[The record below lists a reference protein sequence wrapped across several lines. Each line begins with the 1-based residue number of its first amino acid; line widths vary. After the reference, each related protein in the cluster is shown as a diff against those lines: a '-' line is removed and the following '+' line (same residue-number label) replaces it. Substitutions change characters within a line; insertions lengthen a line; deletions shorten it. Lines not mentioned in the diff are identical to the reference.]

1 MKDFFISYTKADQ
14 SWAEWI
20 AWQLENVGGYT
31 TVIQAWDFH
40 AGSNF
45 ISAMQLGADHPYT
58 NIVGENLEIL
68 LSEISSNY
76 VSEG

>member
-20 AWQLENVGGYT
+20 GWQLENEDYK

-45 ISAMQLGADHPYT
+45 VSDMQQAATDT
-58 NIVGENLEIL
+58 ECTITV
-68 LSEISSNY
+68 LSPAFLDSP
-76 VSEG
+76 